1 MPFKETCPVEERIA
15 LFRDY
20 ETGVFTVSDLCRR
33 HGISRETFYVWKRRR
48 EGGEARWF
56 EELSHAAASCPHA
69 TSGRVA
75 DRVIAVRRRYPY
87 FGPKKIKA
95 WLERD
100 APKVDWPAAST
111 IGDILKR
118 EGLVEGRRRRQRA
131 IPQGDVISPATAANE
146 EWSIDFKG
154 WFRTADGRRCDPLTL
169 ADAASRYLVDVRI
182 VEPTWAGVRGAMERI
197 FGTVGLPEAIRS
209 DNGSP
214 FGSTGAGGLSALSV
228 WWLKLGIEPR
238 YIPPS
243 SPQDNGRHERMHRT
257 LKAETSKPAAATPA
271 EQQRRFDR
279 FRRHYNEQRPHEA
292 LEQTPPA
299 THWQPPV
306 RALPARL
313 VDPWYDADHEVRR
326 VRCDGMIKWRGE
338 QVFVGEALA
347 GELIGLAETE
357 SGGHIARFCHRHLGV
372 IDRDRRFLRFAPPR
386 ARLRVAPKTAVT
398 PQRRGNSVSHQ
409 PGPMCQESAR
419 SNAPCHGPNWRLA

>member
-1 MPFKETCPVEERIA
+1 MPFKETCPMEERIA

-20 ETGVFTVSDLCRR
+20 ETGVFTVSELCRR
-33 HGISRETFYVWKRRR
+33 QGISRETFYVWKRRR
-48 EGGEARWF
+48 ESGNPRWF

-69 TSGRVA
+69 TSDWVA
-75 DRVIAVRRRYPY
+75 DRVIAVRQRFPD

-100 APKVDWPAAST
+100 SPNVNWPAAST

-118 EGLVEGRRRRQRA
+118 EGLVEARRRRA
-131 IPQGDVISPATAANE
+131 IAQGELVSPATVAND

-154 WFRTADGRRCDPLTL
+154 WFRTADGTRCDPLTL
-169 ADAASRYLVDVRI
+169 TDAASRYLVEVRI
-182 VEPTWAGVRGAMERI
+182 VEPTLAGVRGAMERV
-197 FGTVGLPEAIRS
+197 FAAVGLPGAIRS
-209 DNGSP
+209 DNGAP

-257 LKAETSKPAAATPA
+257 LKEQTSKPAAATAA

-279 FRRHYNEQRPHEA
+279 FRRHYNEERPHEA
-292 LEQTPPA
+292 LEQTTPA
-299 THWQPPV
+299 RHWQPPA
-306 RALPARL
+306 RTLPTRME
-313 VDPWYDADHEVRR
+313 DPWYDADHQVRR
-326 VRCDGMIKWRGE
+326 VRWNGMIKWRGE
-338 QVFVGEALA
+338 EIFIGEALA
-347 GELIGLAETE
+347 GELIGLAEHE
-357 SGGHIARFCHRHLGV
+357 SGGHIARFCHRDLGV

-386 ARLRVAPKTAVT
+386 ARLRVAPETAVT
-398 PQRRGNSVSHQ
+398 QQG
-409 PGPMCQESAR
+409 
-419 SNAPCHGPNWRLA
+419 

>member
-15 LFRDY
+15 LFREYD
-20 ETGVFTVSDLCRR
+20 TGVFTVSDLCRR

-48 EGGEARWF
+48 EGGEGRWF
-56 EELSHAAASCPHA
+56 EELSHATASCPHA

-75 DRVIAVRRRYPY
+75 DRVIAVRRRFPH

-118 EGLVEGRRRRQRA
+118 EGLVEGRRRRA
-131 IPQGDVISPATAANE
+131 IAQGDVIFPATAANE

-169 ADAASRYLVDVRI
+169 TDAASRYLVDVRI
-182 VEPTWAGVRGAMERI
+182 VEPTWAGVRAAMERI

-279 FRRHYNEQRPHEA
+279 FRQHYNEERPHEA

-299 THWQPPV
+299 THWQPPA

-326 VRCDGMIKWRGE
+326 LRWDGMIKWRGE

-347 GELIGLAETE
+347 GELIGLAETD
-357 SGGHIARFCHRHLGV
+357 SGGHIASFCHRHLGV
-372 IDRDRRFLRFAPPR
+372 IDRNRRFLRFAPPR
-386 ARLRVAPKTAVT
+386 ARLRVAPETAVT
-398 PQRRGNSVSHQ
+398 PQR
-409 PGPMCQESAR
+409 
-419 SNAPCHGPNWRLA
+419 